1 MFNLKFKAML
11 GSKIDLFGNEWLDV
25 VFDQKNKSYGAY
37 AMRRESSSNTTRALF
52 IAGSLFILLFLS
64 PKIVHLIKG
73 NETIEDVTDKVTVVN
88 VQPPPAVNPETPP
101 PAAVEPPPA
110 KEKQIKF
117 PPPIVTADENVID
130 TDPVQI
136 KDLLT
141 ASPGQKTIEGAD
153 DGTLVV
159 ISTPG
164 EGPKDAKVVEEDVVY
179 GQFSPLEVQPTFPGG
194 MDKFYKYL
202 SKAIR
207 YPAMAQEQSIQGK
220 VYLSFIIEKNG
231 MLTDIN
237 VEKKLGYG
245 MDEEAVRVLK
255 ASPKWMPG
263 IQNGKAVRVKY
274 NIPISFSLG
283 Q

>member
-1 MFNLKFKAML
+1 MLNLKFKAML

-37 AMRRESSSNTTRALF
+37 AMRRESSANTAKALF

-64 PKIVHLIKG
+64 PKIIQLIKG
-73 NETIEDVTDKVTVVN
+73 SETIEDVTDKVTVVN

-110 KEKQIKF
+110 KQKQLKF
-117 PPPIVTADENVID
+117 PPPIVVVDDKVID

-136 KDLLT
+136 KDLVD
-141 ASPGQKTIEGAD
+141 ADPGQKTIEGMD

-159 ISTPG
+159 INTPG
-164 EGPKDAKVVEEDVVY
+164 EGPKNAKAVEDNNVY
-179 GQFSPLEVQPTFPGG
+179 GVFEALEVQPTFPGG

-207 YPAMAQEQSIQGK
+207 YPAMAQEQGVQGK
-220 VYLSFIIEKNG
+220 VFLSFIIEKNG
-231 MLTDIN
+231 TLTDIK
-237 VEKKLGYG
+237 VVKTLGAG
-245 MDEEAVRVLK
+245 TDEEAVRVLK
-255 ASPKWMPG
+255 GSPKWMPG
-263 IQNGKAVRVKY
+263 IQNGKEVRVKY

-283 Q
+283 L